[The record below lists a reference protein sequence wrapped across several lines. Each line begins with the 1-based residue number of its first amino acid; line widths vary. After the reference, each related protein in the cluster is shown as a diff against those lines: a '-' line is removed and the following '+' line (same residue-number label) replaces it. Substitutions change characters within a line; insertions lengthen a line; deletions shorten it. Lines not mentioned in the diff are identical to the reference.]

1 MPSVREL
8 LAAAAQSS
16 RPGGPQQGLPG
27 TGLVDDVK
35 PGLGNEPKLGDK
47 DMAGRIQQSAERRT
61 DLARLEVERRQDEV
75 RRQEQR
81 LSEAVKH
88 ELPQQEILADLQ
100 EAKQRL
106 GDAEFDLVRAE
117 EAHQNTKLAT
127 DPMIGGPKEKQ
138 SGPMQ
143 SLSEGQ
149 KPGVDTAQ
157 KPSVREQLKGFF
169 TRKENAQGNNESVS
183 VPKPKL

>member
-8 LAAAAQSS
+8 LAAASQGS
-16 RPGGPQQGLPG
+16 RPGEPQVGVPV
-27 TGLVDDVK
+27 TGVGDESKQAAPSPK
-35 PGLGNEPKLGDK
+35 PGDK
-47 DMAGRIQQSAERRT
+47 DMAGRIQQAAERRT
-61 DLARLEVERRQDEV
+61 ELARLEVERRRDEV
-75 RRQEQR
+75 KLQEQR

-88 ELPQQEILADLQ
+88 ELPQQEILADMQ

-106 GDAEFDLVRAE
+106 NEAEFDLVRAE

-127 DPMIGGPKEKQ
+127 EPMMGGPQQKL
-138 SGPMQ
+138 SGPV
-143 SLSEGQ
+143 EGLPEGPKTGQ
-149 KPGVDTAQ
+149 EAAQ

-169 TRKENAQGNNESVS
+169 SRKDTAQGNNESVS